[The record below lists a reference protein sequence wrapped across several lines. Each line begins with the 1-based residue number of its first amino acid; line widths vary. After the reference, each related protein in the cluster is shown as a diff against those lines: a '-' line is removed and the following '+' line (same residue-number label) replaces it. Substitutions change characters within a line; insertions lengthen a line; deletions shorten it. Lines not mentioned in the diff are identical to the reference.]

1 MGLNYSAE
9 ETAFRD
15 EVRSWIEANLPDDIR
30 EKVVNYQELTKDDYI
45 RWHKLLAAKD
55 WVAPEWPQE
64 WGGTDWLDCCPAL
77 HL

>member
-15 EVRSWIEANLPDDIR
+15 EIRSWIEANLPDDIR

-45 RWHKLLAAKD
+45 RWHKLLAAKG
-55 WVAPEWPQE
+55 WVASEWPQE
-64 WGGTDWLDCCPAL
+64 WGGTDWTVVL